1 MNSENE
7 SKSNKDE
14 NLKKDFK
21 IGQYVYVAIYVFLV
35 ICLIVLATQ
44 QMDLTTY
51 IIGNLVLIGLLYW
64 VVKNKDN

>member
-14 NLKKDFK
+14 NLKQDFK

-35 ICLIVLATQ
+35 ICLIVLAT
-44 QMDLTTY
+44 
-51 IIGNLVLIGLLYW
+51 
-64 VVKNKDN
+64 

>member
-7 SKSNKDE
+7 SKTSKDE

-35 ICLIVLATQ
+35 ICLIVLAT
-44 QMDLTTY
+44 
-51 IIGNLVLIGLLYW
+51 
-64 VVKNKDN
+64 